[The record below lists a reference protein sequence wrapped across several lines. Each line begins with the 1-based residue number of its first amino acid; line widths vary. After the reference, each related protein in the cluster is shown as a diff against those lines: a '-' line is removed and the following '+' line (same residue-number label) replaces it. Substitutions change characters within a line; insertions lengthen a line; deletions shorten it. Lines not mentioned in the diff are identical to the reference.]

1 MRAAR
6 MHELG
11 GLPQVDEIAA
21 PAGPGLVT
29 VSAAALNPVDV
40 SIGNGRFYGGTPPLP
55 YVIGS
60 EAIGRTEA
68 GRRVW
73 VYGRELLAELVAP
86 GGAWALEVRDD
97 VDDEVALAC
106 GVAGLTGW
114 IAVCWRA
121 PVRPDDTV
129 LVLGASGTVGSVAVQ
144 GAKLLGA
151 RRVIGAARRPELV
164 PPQADERFDLASE
177 DAPPEATL
185 IIDCLWGEPLERALA
200 AAATGVRVVQVGQS
214 AGPQATLQSAWLR
227 GKVAD
232 LLGLTLS
239 RVPLAD
245 AEPAYGELCEHVRAG
260 RITIPTATYP
270 LDEVAEA
277 WRRQASGSPG
287 AKLVVSLA

>member
-1 MRAAR
+1 

-29 VSAAALNPVDV
+29 VSAAALNPVDI

-86 GGAWALEVRDD
+86 GGAWALEVPDD

-114 IAVCWRA
+114 LAVCLARPGA
-121 PVRPDDTV
+121 PRRH
-129 LVLGASGTVGSVAVQ
+129 
-144 GAKLLGA
+144 GA
-151 RRVIGAARRPELV
+151 RARG
-164 PPQADERFDLASE
+164 ERNAS
-177 DAPPEATL
+177 ARSPSR
-185 IIDCLWGEPLERALA
+185 GRSS
-200 AAATGVRVVQVGQS
+200 S
-214 AGPQATLQSAWLR
+214 AR
-227 GKVAD
+227 G
-232 LLGLTLS
+232 G
-239 RVPLAD
+239 
-245 AEPAYGELCEHVRAG
+245 
-260 RITIPTATYP
+260 
-270 LDEVAEA
+270 
-277 WRRQASGSPG
+277 
-287 AKLVVSLA
+287 